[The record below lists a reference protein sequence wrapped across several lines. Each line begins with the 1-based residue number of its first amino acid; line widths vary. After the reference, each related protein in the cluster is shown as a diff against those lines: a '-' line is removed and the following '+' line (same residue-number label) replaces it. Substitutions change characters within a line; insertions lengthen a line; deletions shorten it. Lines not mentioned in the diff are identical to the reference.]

1 MDDVLQDGEIL
12 LQAVGVIGGHDT
24 TTAQAVEVHDGRA
37 DAKLAARPL
46 TFCKAGNASDDH
58 VWPQPPTITPESFNR
73 TVCGDQKGQNVEAI
87 ERDCGGTVPAG
98 FVLPVGGVSVE
109 MPPLREHREH
119 IPELVGHFLRQS
131 ALRFHVAEPI
141 VPRRE
146 LERAQEYAGPG
157 NVREL
162 QNAVE
167 RAIIVSHGGKLVFD
181 LPQGKTTA
189 PLRPE
194 PSHSEVIPEHEWR
207 RREAA
212 NVMAALEQ
220 AGYRISVKG
229 GAADLLGVN
238 PAALTSRIK
247 VLEIKPREA
256 RQSGR

>member
-1 MDDVLQDGEIL
+1 M
-12 LQAVGVIGGHDT
+12 
-24 TTAQAVEVHDGRA
+24 
-37 DAKLAARPL
+37 
-46 TFCKAGNASDDH
+46 
-58 VWPQPPTITPESFNR
+58 
-73 TVCGDQKGQNVEAI
+73 
-87 ERDCGGTVPAG
+87 
-98 FVLPVGGVSVE
+98 
-109 MPPLREHREH
+109 
-119 IPELVGHFLRQS
+119 
-131 ALRFHVAEPI
+131 

-220 AGYRISVKG
+220 AGYRISGKG

-238 PAALTSRIK
+238 PATLTSRIK
-247 VLEIKPREA
+247 VLGLKPREA